1 MGETSTL
8 IAKSVSKNRRKEGY
22 QEKADEAFLLDCFVR
37 ALDNTFN
44 AWTELEIVQ
53 CVDMWT
59 ARANL
64 NSVPY
69 FSHQAYNLNI
79 ILTASNAFT
88 PTGNL
93 NMLGYSVTSMA
104 AGVSAG
110 DAVNKGQLDLKVA
123 KAGDTMSGNL
133 AMGGNKVTGLPAATA
148 NGEAVR
154 FEQIPTGLPPSG
166 PAGGHLA
173 GTFPNPTVI
182 NDSHSHTPGTSIP
195 AYPTSLPPSGPA
207 TGDLTGTY
215 PSPVLAVDRVK
226 KTGDSM
232 TGSLAMGGNK
242 VTGLAAATANGEA
255 VRFEQLSPG
264 AWTALT
270 IINSW
275 TGTASYRTDSSGMVH
290 VRISIDGAVATS
302 PNFAAI
308 PVGISLTGNVAG
320 NLTGP
325 ATLTEQFLA
334 AGSAAFFR
342 IFNFTATTYVGNV
355 SYWRDQPF

>member
-1 MGETSTL
+1 MPYTTDTNAKITNFINRAQTRMGETSTL

-79 ILTASNAFT
+79 ILTESSVFT

-93 NMLGYSVTSMA
+93 NMLGYSITSMA

-133 AMGGNKVTGLPAATA
+133 AMGGNKVTGL
-148 NGEAVR
+148 
-154 FEQIPTGLPPSG
+154 
-166 PAGGHLA
+166 
-173 GTFPNPTVI
+173 
-182 NDSHSHTPGTSIP
+182 
-195 AYPTSLPPSGPA
+195 
-207 TGDLTGTY
+207 
-215 PSPVLAVDRVK
+215 
-226 KTGDSM
+226 
-232 TGSLAMGGNK
+232 
-242 VTGLAAATANGEA
+242 AAATANGEA

-264 AWTALT
+264 AWTTLT
-270 IINSW
+270 LINGW
-275 TGTASYRTDSSGMVH
+275 AATVGVGAAYRVDEAGMVTL
-290 VRISIDGAVATS
+290 VVNID
-302 PNFAAI
+302 AA
-308 PVGISLTGNVAG
+308 
-320 NLTGP
+320 
-325 ATLTEQFLA
+325 
-334 AGSAAFFR
+334 
-342 IFNFTATTYVGNV
+342 
-355 SYWRDQPF
+355 